1 LKFFRYF
8 LGGCLILVGVVLLAG
23 GARLA
28 GGDLGTPSVLL
39 GLLVSVLGL
48 ELVVG
53 SYAMVRRLPLEMG
66 YRSVIYLILLWGCMP
81 LVVALVQIT
90 RFGFPRVNPESGFM
104 MFQLVMGSLAGI
116 NLAVFLR
123 WAGLAKPETVR
134 V

>member
-1 LKFFRYF
+1 MNFFRYL

-23 GARLA
+23 GARLV

-39 GLLVSVLGL
+39 GLLVSVFGL

-53 SYAMVRRLPLEMG
+53 SYAIVRRLPLEIG
-66 YRSVIYLILLWGCMP
+66 YRTLIYLILLWACLP
-81 LVVALVQIT
+81 LVVALFQIT
-90 RFGFPRVNPESGFM
+90 RFGFPRVNPESGFRV
-104 MFQLVMGSLAGI
+104 FQLVMGGLACI

-123 WAGLAKPETVR
+123 WAGLDKAEAFR